1 MTVKAKV
8 CVTEIQGDLRGAIRK
23 CFDAFG
29 GIDSICKGDVFIK
42 INALMPD
49 LTAMTDIDVILETV
63 ALLKEAPPKS
73 KKIYVFDSSAVGFPT
88 RVVFLMGDLAKRI
101 KKLGAIPLYLDEQ
114 PSIDMNFQGKALDYP
129 VPIPRILY
137 EKLFLS
143 KEENTYIN
151 IPKLKCHLQTQMTAC
166 LKNQHGLIY
175 DKEKVY
181 NHHMMHEKVVEIY
194 NMFQPDFN
202 LVEATNVPNHS
213 SFAYKP
219 DWNIKYD
226 LLLAGT
232 DAVAVD
238 SVGARLLGF
247 DGQEIEHLK
256 IAQERGLGT
265 CFYEEI
271 EVIPDRALVEQKKK
285 SLNNQMDQVPLE
297 AAEGVIFIP
306 GKERCCVAGCG
317 YMDFWI
323 KYITTSVKCK
333 PFVTVVG
340 SGHDTAELDKYSGP
354 FFVNGPCPVK
364 ELKGYFDQRKK
375 RDRKLKV
382 VYVDDHFDLIR
393 SMIGV
398 IRAGRMPMKGMMD
411 MLQISMSK
419 MMIGMT
425 GAYIHGARFKAM

>member
-1 MTVKAKV
+1 MTVTATV
-8 CVTEIQGDLRGAIRK
+8 CVTEVQGNLRGAIRK

-29 GIDSICKGDVFIK
+29 GIDRICKGEVFIK

-49 LTAMTDIDVILETV
+49 VTAMTDIDVILETV
-63 ALLKEAPPKS
+63 ALVKEARPKP
-73 KKIYVFDSSAVGFPT
+73 KKIYVFDSAAVGFPT
-88 RVVFLMGDLAKRI
+88 RVVFMMEDLAKRI

-114 PSIDMNFQGKALDYP
+114 PSIDMDFKGNALDYP
-129 VPIPRILY
+129 VPIPKILY
-137 EKLFLS
+137 EKLILH
-143 KEENTYIN
+143 KKENTYIN

-175 DKEKVY
+175 DKEKAY

-194 NMFQPDFN
+194 SRFQPDFN
-202 LVEATNVPNHS
+202 LVEATSVTNHAN
-213 SFAYKP
+213 FAYKE
-219 DWNIKYD
+219 DWAVKYD

-238 SVGARLLGF
+238 SVGARLIGL
-247 DGQEIEHLK
+247 DGREVEHLK
-256 IAQERGLGT
+256 IARERGLGT

-271 EVIPDRALVEQKKK
+271 EVIPDPALVEEKKK
-285 SLNNQMDQVPLE
+285 ELNNRMDQVPVE
-297 AAEGVIFIP
+297 ASEGAIFIQ
-306 GKERCCVAGCG
+306 GKERHCVAGCG
-317 YMDFWI
+317 YLDFWI
-323 KYITTSVKCK
+323 RYITSSVKSK

-340 SGHDTAELDKYSGP
+340 KGHDTAELDKYPGP

-393 SMIGV
+393 SMMGV
-398 IRAGRMPMKGMMD
+398 TKAAGIPMKSMMGM
-411 MLQISMSK
+411 LKIPMSK
-419 MMIGMT
+419 MMIGFT
-425 GAYIHGARFKAM
+425 GAFVRRARFKAM